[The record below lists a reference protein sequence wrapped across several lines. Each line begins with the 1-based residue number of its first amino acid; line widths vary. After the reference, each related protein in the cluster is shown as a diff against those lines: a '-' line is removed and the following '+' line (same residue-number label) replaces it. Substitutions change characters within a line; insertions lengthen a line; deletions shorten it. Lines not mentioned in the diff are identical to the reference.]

1 LVNGLVLSDNL
12 NVREV
17 KSVVARLILS
27 AFLLTVTSTAAF
39 AAAPASGNRGM
50 VVTEQSEASH
60 AGLEV
65 LRTGGNAIDAAV
77 AVGYA
82 LAVVNP
88 CCGNIGGGGFMLI
101 HRAKGGDTFINFR
114 EKAPLR
120 ATRDMYLDSAGNVV
134 PGRSTR
140 GWLAA
145 GVPGTVMGLERAR
158 TEYGTMTRD
167 QLMASAISLARN
179 GFTLGAGD
187 AAILAPEAPVFAKEP
202 NVAAIFTHAGAPLR
216 VGDRLRQPQLAT
228 TLELI
233 ARDGPDA
240 FYRGDIA
247 RRVVAASAANGGLL
261 TMDDMAQ
268 YTAQEL
274 MPLHCTY
281 RGYTIVSAPPPS
293 SGGTTLCEILGIVEP
308 FPLPAFGFNSAASV
322 HADVEAERLAYVD
335 RNTYLGDPD
344 FVKNPVDRLLS
355 QPYLTSLRKKIGE
368 RATRSSDVAP
378 GLGPRESVST
388 THYSIADRFGN
399 AVSVTY
405 TINGAF
411 GADVIAGDT
420 GFFLNNEMDDF
431 TSKPGIPNSYG
442 LVQGVTNEIAPGK
455 RPLSSMAPTIALQR
469 GKVAFVAG
477 SPGGSRIITIV
488 LGVLQNVID
497 YGMNPQDAVDAP
509 RVHHQWQ
516 PDTVYVEPDAIAA
529 PAMDQLKALGY
540 TFTPQTS
547 WGVAQAIAIDPR
559 TGTMTG
565 GTDHRHPAG
574 LALGY

>member
-1 LVNGLVLSDNL
+1 MLT
-12 NVREV
+12 
-17 KSVVARLILS
+17 RLTLA
-27 AFLLTVTSTAAF
+27 AFLLVGASTGASAAT
-39 AAAPASGNRGM
+39 PSGAHGM
-50 VVTEQSEASH
+50 VATEQAEATR
-60 AGLEV
+60 AGVDV
-65 LRTGGNAIDAAV
+65 LQRGGNAIDAAV

-120 ATRDMYLDSAGNVV
+120 ATRDMYLDASGNVV

-140 GWLAA
+140 GWLAI

-158 TEYGTMTRD
+158 TEYGTMSRE
-167 QLMASAISLARN
+167 QLMASAIALARD
-179 GFTLGAGD
+179 GFVLGSGD
-187 AAILAPEAPVFAKEP
+187 VALLAPEAPAFAREP
-202 NVAAIFTHAGAPLR
+202 NIAAVFTHAGAPLQI
-216 VGDRLRQPQLAT
+216 GDRLRQPQLAR
-228 TLELI
+228 TLELV

-247 RRVVAASAANGGLL
+247 QRIVAASNANGGLL
-261 TMDDMAQ
+261 SLDDLRE
-268 YTAQEL
+268 YTAEEL
-274 MPLHCTY
+274 MPVYCTY
-281 RGYTIVSAPPPS
+281 RSYTIVSAPPPS
-293 SGGTTLCEILGIVEP
+293 SGGTTMCEILSIVAP
-308 FPLPAFGFNSAASV
+308 LPLPAFGFNSAPSV

-355 QPYLTSLRKKIGE
+355 PPYIAALRKKIGE

-378 GLGPRESVST
+378 GLGPTESTST

-405 TINGAF
+405 TINGGF
-411 GADVIAGDT
+411 GAGVIAGDT

-431 TSKPGIPNSYG
+431 TSKPGVPNAYG
-442 LVQGVTNEIAPGK
+442 LVQGATNAIAPGK
-455 RPLSSMAPTIALQR
+455 RPLSSMAPTIALQHGR
-469 GKVAFVAG
+469 PAIVAG
-477 SPGGSRIITIV
+477 SPGGSRIITIT
-488 LGVLQNVID
+488 LGVLQNIID
-497 YGMNPQDAVDAP
+497 YGMNVQDAVDAP

-516 PDTVYVEPDAIAA
+516 PDTVYVEPGAIDPEATA
-529 PAMDQLKALGY
+529 DLTQLGY
-540 TFTPQTS
+540 TFTQQAS
-547 WGVAQAIAIDPR
+547 WGVAQAIVIDPR
-559 TGTMTG
+559 TGMMTG

-574 LALGY
+574 LASGY

>member
-1 LVNGLVLSDNL
+1 MASFYEEIRTLRGRFVL
-12 NVREV
+12 
-17 KSVVARLILS
+17 ARLILI
-27 AFLLTVTSTAAF
+27 AFILTVTAQGAL
-39 AAAPASGNRGM
+39 AAAPATGSHGM
-50 VVTEQSEASH
+50 VVTEQSEATQ

-65 LRTGGNAIDAAV
+65 LRSGGNAIDAAV

-101 HRAKGGDTFINFR
+101 HLAKGGDTFINFR

-120 ATRDMYLDSAGNVV
+120 ASRDMYLDAMGNVV

-140 GWLAA
+140 GWLAV

-158 TEYGTMTRD
+158 TEYGTMSRD
-167 QLMASAISLARN
+167 QLMQSAISLAN
-179 GFTLGAGD
+179 KGFKLGEGD
-187 AAILAPEAPVFAKEP
+187 AAILAPEAPVFAREP
-202 NVAAIFTHAGAPLR
+202 NVATTFTHAGAPLR
-216 VGDRLRQPQLAT
+216 SGDRLRQPQLAK
-228 TLELI
+228 TLEAI

-240 FYRGDIA
+240 FYKGDIA
-247 RRVVAASAANGGLL
+247 QRVVAASAANGGLL
-261 TMDDMAQ
+261 TMDDMRQ
-268 YTAQEL
+268 YTVQEL
-274 MPLHCTY
+274 MPVHCSY
-281 RGYTIVSAPPPS
+281 RTYTIVSAPPPS
-293 SGGTTLCEILGIVEP
+293 SGGTTLCEILSLVEP
-308 FPLPAFGFNSAASV
+308 FPLPAFGFNSAASL
-322 HADVEAERLAYVD
+322 HDDVEAERLAYVD

-344 FVKNPVDRLLS
+344 FVKNPIDRLLS
-355 QPYLTSLRKKIGE
+355 PPYIAALRKKIGD
-368 RATRSSDVAP
+368 RATPSASVAP

-431 TSKPGIPNSYG
+431 TSKPGVPNAYG
-442 LVQGVTNEIAPGK
+442 LVQGAANAIAAGK

-469 GKVAFVAG
+469 GHVAYVVG
-477 SPGGSRIITIV
+477 SPGGSRIITIT
-488 LGVLQNVID
+488 LGVLQNMID
-497 YGMNPQDAVDAP
+497 YGMNVQEAVDAP

-540 TFTPQTS
+540 TFTQQTS
-547 WGVAQAIAIDPR
+547 WGVAQAIAIDLH

-565 GTDHRHPAG
+565 GSDHRHPAG